1 MEISLIRHGRSKW
14 VQNDWITSEQ
24 FENWLTRYDDHGVY
38 AEETYPVETQKKLET
53 ATMVYT
59 SDLYRS
65 RESAKLLIPT
75 VDIVSD
81 PMFRETELPTLPEPF
96 SKIKLQPSGWAVLMR
111 CLWVAGYSRKCE
123 SFADAKN
130 RAKQAAEELI
140 RSAEKSQSVVLV
152 GHGFFNILIAKEL
165 LQMGWTG
172 AKRPGAKHWQITTYT
187 K

>member
-14 VQNDWITSEQ
+14 VQNDWITSKQ
-24 FENWLTRYDDHGVY
+24 FENWVTRYNDHGVY

-53 ATMVYT
+53 ANMVYT

-65 RESAKLLIPT
+65 RESAKLLIST

-81 PMFRETELPTLPEPF
+81 SLFREVELPTLSGIF
-96 SKIKLQPSGWAVLMR
+96 SKVRLQPRGWTVLMR
-111 CLWVAGYSRKCE
+111 CLWVAGFSSGCE
-123 SFADAKN
+123 SFSDAKS
-130 RAKQAAEELI
+130 RAKLAAEKLV
-140 RSAEKSQSVVLV
+140 RSAGKSQSVVLV

-172 AKRPGAKHWQITTYT
+172 VKRPASKHWQITTYT

>member
-14 VQNDWITSEQ
+14 VQKDWITSSQ
-24 FENWLTRYDDHGVY
+24 FEDWVTRYDDHGVY
-38 AEETYPVETQKKLET
+38 EEETYPQETQKKLKK

-59 SDLYRS
+59 SDLFRS
-65 RESAKLLIPT
+65 KESAKLLIPT

-81 PMFRETELPTLPEPF
+81 TLFRETELPISGFF
-96 SKIKLQPSGWAVLMR
+96 SKVKLQPSGWAVLMR
-111 CLWVAGYSRKCE
+111 CLWIAGYSRKCE

-130 RAKQAAEELI
+130 RAKLAAEELI
-140 RSAEKSQSVVLV
+140 QSAEKSQSVVLV

-165 LQMGWTG
+165 LQMGWSG
-172 AKRPGAKHWQITTYT
+172 AKRPSTKHWQITTYT